1 MTTLISDPRERTRF
15 FRFAVVGAIGAVLDF
30 GVMNLLVNAFS
41 FPLVLA
47 GTISFLAAVSSN
59 FTWNRIWTYPDSRSK
74 PLFQQ
79 LGEFFIV
86 SIVGLLIR
94 IPTLAILE
102 PIMLDLV
109 GNIAYSAEIIP
120 ETSIKV
126 ISENI
131 TLAITIVIVLFWNF
145 FANRY
150 WTYSDVDKKELSIYD
165 DTPRKN

>member
-74 PLFQQ
+74 PLFRQ

-86 SIVGLLIR
+86 SVVGLLIR

-109 GNIAYSAEIIP
+109 GNISYSAGIIS